1 MEFRR
6 VRSDEN
12 QPVIISLFS
21 SAVRLKWG
29 LIFVGISKSVYTLG
43 RRSVVYMKVISSMTR
58 RILYPQPVVKGRG
71 YPYEKDTEK
80 IRPPGGAALGCGL
93 MKDALSRGLC
103 IRFALTLFGLSD
115 ARLWD
120 DVVLHTQLQMTLSFN
135 ATLSIL
141 LAQGPHVLL

>member
-1 MEFRR
+1 MRISQWSFHYSLRR
-6 VRSDEN
+6 LR
-12 QPVIISLFS
+12 
-21 SAVRLKWG
+21 WG
-29 LIFVGISKSVYTLG
+29 LIFVGISKSVYTLTLG
-43 RRSVVYMKVISSMTR
+43 RRSAVYMKMISSMTR

-115 ARLWD
+115 GRQWD

-141 LAQGPHVLL
+141 LAQGPDVL